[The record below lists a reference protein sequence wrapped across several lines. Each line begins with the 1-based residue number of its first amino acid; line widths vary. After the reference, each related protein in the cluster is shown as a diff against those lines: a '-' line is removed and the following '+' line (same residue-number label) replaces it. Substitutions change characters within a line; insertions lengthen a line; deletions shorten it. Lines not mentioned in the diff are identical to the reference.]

1 MVFNPPFGQSNRLTM
16 RSLIALV
23 VLGFSSCS
31 QEVSEPTPRRQ
42 NYQEPPEQV
51 VKLAAEADARDGSLW
66 SNEIDAGR
74 HEAVIVDLW
83 DRVRAAPDAY
93 AVLRDFPF
101 QAIHVGQLGP
111 REELENGVFRT
122 RLEPESDEK
131 SLDRK
136 KWSELLLFLQGRGFV
151 LAQSEWHHA
160 SFVPAKDGRPA
171 SSEVVFEA
179 HWIQPRA
186 PIHMLVVEG
195 TLRIV
200 WKSEPPKSSVAKPEI
215 LSIHTESL
223 ALVEREGQLGFARV
237 FHGKPPQQSTGE
249 FEYAP
254 VIVNDLDGDGLPEI
268 VLGATNTVMWNR
280 GGFRFESQRLLANQV
295 TLRNSGT
302 IADFDGDGLVD
313 LLGVKPDGAA
323 VLVSGDKT
331 GRFRGEHRRP
341 WDVLT
346 RRASAMTCGD
356 VDSDGD
362 LDVWL
367 SQYQPPY
374 VQGQMPT
381 PFYDA
386 NDGQPSYLFIN
397 DGRGNFTDGTEAA
410 GLSAKRHRRT
420 YSNSFVDLDEDGDL
434 DLLVVSDFSGLD
446 IHANDGEGNFV
457 EATSDFVDEHHAFGM
472 SHTFGDFDRDGKLD
486 FYMAGMSST
495 TARRLDQLGLA
506 RADFPEYTK
515 RRAPMTFGNRLY
527 QRRGARYVQTS
538 LNNHAARTGWT
549 WGCAAAD
556 FDNDGDDD
564 LYVANGHISGESAT
578 DYCTRYWC
586 HDIYTGNS
594 RANRDIAQLLSDKFR
609 PDRLRGLGRGRISW
623 NGYEKNRLLMNLGGR
638 DFVDVGFLMGTG
650 FEDDCRSVVA
660 ADLDGDGKQDLVV
673 VATHWQPGKELTP
686 KQQLY
691 LLRNLLPA
699 RERAS
704 WLGVHLG
711 QSEKGAS
718 PVGARVVIEGPFGER
733 TRTYMTG
740 DSFYAQHPATAHFG
754 LPDGERVR
762 RIRVRWTDGDE
773 TTLENPAPEKYHRLG
788 VFRSRKS

>member
-1 MVFNPPFGQSNRLTM
+1 MVFNLPFGQSIRLTT
-16 RSLIALV
+16 RSFIALV
-23 VLGFSSCS
+23 VLVFSSCS
-31 QEVSEPTPRRQ
+31 QEAADLVSDGEKKV
-42 NYQEPPEQV
+42 ESLEQAA
-51 VKLAAEADARDGSLW
+51 KLAAEADARDGSLW
-66 SNEIDAGR
+66 STEIDAGR
-74 HEAVIVDLW
+74 HEAAIVALW
-83 DRVRAAPDAY
+83 DQLRTAQDAFL
-93 AVLRDFPF
+93 VLRDFPF
-101 QAIHVGQLGP
+101 QAIHVGQWGQ
-111 REELENGVFRT
+111 REELENGVQLT
-122 RLEPESDEK
+122 RLAPGSPEK
-131 SLDRK
+131 VLDRK
-136 KWSELLLFLQGRGFV
+136 KWSALLLLLQGRGFV

-160 SFVPAKDGRPA
+160 SFVPAKDGRPP
-171 SSEVVFEA
+171 SSEVVFES
-179 HWIQPRA
+179 HWIKPQP
-186 PIHMLVVEG
+186 PIHMLVLKG

-200 WKSEPPKSSVAKPEI
+200 WKSAPARNAEAKPEI
-215 LSIHTESL
+215 LSIHAESL
-223 ALVEREGQLGFARV
+223 TLVEREGQLGFARV
-237 FHGKPPQQSTGE
+237 FHGKPPQQSTGG

-254 VIVNDLDGDGLPEI
+254 VIVYDLDGDGLSEI

-280 GGFRFESQRLLANQV
+280 GGFRFESQRLFANQV
-295 TLRNSGT
+295 VLRNSGT

-313 LLGVKPDGAA
+313 LLGVKPDGAGLFVA
-323 VLVSGDKT
+323 GDKT
-331 GRFRGEHRRP
+331 GRFHGEQRRP
-341 WDVLT
+341 WDVLAN
-346 RRASAMTCGD
+346 RASAMTCGD
-356 VDSDGD
+356 IDADGD

-374 VQGQMPT
+374 VHGQMPT

-397 DGRGNFTDGTEAA
+397 DGGGNFTDGTEAA

-446 IHANDGEGNFV
+446 IHTNDGEGNFV
-457 EATSDFVDEHHAFGM
+457 EATPDFVDERHAFGM

-495 TARRLDQLGLA
+495 TARRLEGLGLA
-506 RADFPEYTK
+506 RDDYPEYTK

-527 QRRGARYVQTS
+527 QRRATRYVQTS
-538 LNNHAARTGWT
+538 LNRNVARAGWT
-549 WGCAAAD
+549 WGCTAAD

-564 LYVANGHISGESAT
+564 LYVANGHISGKSAT

-594 RANRDIAQLLSDKFR
+594 QENADISQLLSDKFR
-609 PDRLRGLGRGRISW
+609 PQHLRGLGTGRISW

-660 ADLDGDGKQDLVV
+660 ADLDGDGRQDLVV
-673 VATHWQPGKELTP
+673 VATHWQSGKELTP

-718 PVGARVVIEGPFGER
+718 PVGARVVIEGTFGDR

-754 LPDGERVR
+754 LPDGQRVR

-773 TTLENPAPEKYHRLG
+773 TTLENPAPDKYHRLG
-788 VFRSRKS
+788 IFPGA